1 MKRRDEIKLDALSGI
16 NDEIIERNTIKR
28 EKLLEH
34 PRVKRSV
41 LISTISSAAACLA
54 IVISLLITLF
64 GQEEPTITPP
74 PITVPGQ
81 VPVYQGMTIS
91 NSFSAL
97 DTASYA
103 NGENPSTTSVNDINI
118 LSEEEINNALTF
130 AGSKEEV
137 YYATQGEE
145 IYITV
150 HISNPDQYEI
160 LSFTL
165 NGKTYSSYMF
175 EEGSDM
181 ENLVLKVN
189 VGTTLGIKEYSI
201 DTIKYVDDTEIKD
214 VRMEG
219 DRTVAVSVGNGT
231 DPSAMVLPH
240 TTYHS
245 ISFHVYVSDYSGL
258 VDYYGKKIFV
268 ILTDADGNLIEAT
281 RVNNNAAIVQGLTPS
296 TEYHYSIIAIY
307 KAKDDPSPKIHT
319 VSEGEAKTLSG
330 LASLSASISKSS
342 EGHDL
347 TLSAEAN
354 SNAVIKSAKILLA
367 GSVVKEIDVSELV
380 ATGSTVLSASDLLYS
395 HTYTFAV
402 NYKMGDSEYTDSVN
416 FTTPTLETPTVVIR
430 DVSTVENVIEFN
442 VKVTNPSLTAT
453 RLTVDLYL
461 DGAIVDSYETLVT
474 TQSIT
479 IPASFSGI
487 DTEKGYTLVATLE
500 YDLRDGKGTKSTT
513 CEWQIVIATDMVMRS
528 EPTLTVGEK
537 LLLQITLSGAEG
549 ANIDTIVLNGVKYSV
564 NDATSNDKILNLE
577 IDTSLIGSGIHVLV
591 LDALMSGD
599 KTIASDTGLFVTL
612 SVKADMSYIGIDI
625 VSDNGT
631 EYEAKS
637 VFNYG
642 EELYIRIKLKDADGC
657 TLTSVTVLGESNT
670 SSPEWVIC
678 EDVIKLDTNTWLIP
692 LSSVISYTDQS
703 SVSVCIDSFNYL
715 LDGES
720 KTMSVWGYGKDY
732 TAGASILPK
741 MSGETRYVYT
751 IEDFKNM
758 DDGYHYVLGADID
771 LGGSNWT
778 PVVFN
783 GSFNGNGYKVKN
795 LTYVANTA
803 DDVSHE
809 WGLFSSADGLIY
821 NLQLEGVYVSVDHT
835 FTDGCFIGYS
845 VNFFGTGT
853 HNLYNCSFDSSS
865 SVTITARNRSPQAS
879 EDQVRTTL
887 TVFSG
892 VIIDGCKSDMG
903 ISVTAYMEGG
913 ITLIDSG
920 NISNCK
926 LSGSA
931 FYKGSFSS
939 YITSSALVIPSL
951 DCCENTMNITVEDA
965 RVSIGGEL
973 ILGDHDYL
981 VGGIHETYRNHP
993 SAKITFENGGYII
1006 VIEYGNYKIEYLYF
1020 DAVSTIREYKRFNN
1034 SYTLC
1039 DETVDGVTTYDP
1051 VMLDGLNFE
1060 IYFGGIT
1067 LSADGTHYVIESVI
1081 IDAHLSYSNKRL
1093 YDAVI
1098 IYIPSEYDGLPVYA
1112 IGSIDYRVP
1121 VPDSCL
1127 KDGATVKL
1135 IIGDGIKQ
1143 IGETEYAG
1151 VDFMCGGINELYIP
1165 ASVEVVGEKALY
1177 NRCQLTKVY
1186 CEATQQPEGFA
1197 PDWIADD
1204 VTVEWGAR

>member
-1 MKRRDEIKLDALSGI
+1 MKRRDEIKLAALSGI
-16 NDEIIERNTIKR
+16 NDEIIERNTVKR

-34 PRVKRSV
+34 PRIKRNA
-41 LISTISSAAACLA
+41 LIGIISSVAACLA
-54 IVISLLITLF
+54 IVISVLITLF
-64 GQEEPTITPP
+64 GQDEPTITPP
-74 PITVPGQ
+74 PVTVPGQ

-103 NGENPSTTSVNDINI
+103 NGENPSTASVNDINI
-118 LSEEEINNALTF
+118 LSEEEINDALSF
-130 AGSKEEV
+130 AGKNEDV
-137 YYATQGEE
+137 YYATQGQE

-201 DTIKYVDDTEIKD
+201 DTIKYVDETEIKD

-219 DRTVAVSVGNGT
+219 DRTVAISVGNGT
-231 DPSAMVLPH
+231 DPSAVVLPH
-240 TTYHS
+240 ATYHS
-245 ISFHVYVSDYSGL
+245 LSFHVYVSDYSGL
-258 VDYYGKKIFV
+258 VNYYGKKIFV
-268 ILTDADGNLIEAT
+268 IITDADGNLIEAT
-281 RVNNNAAIVQGLTPS
+281 RVNNNAATVQGLTPS

-319 VSEGEAKTLSG
+319 VSEGAAKTLSG
-330 LASLSASISKSS
+330 LSSLSASISS

-354 SNAVIKSAKILLA
+354 SNAVIRSAKILLA
-367 GSVVKEIDVSELV
+367 GNVVKEIDVSELI
-380 ATGSTVLSASDLLYS
+380 ATGSTVLPVSDLLYS

-402 NYKMGDSEYTDSVN
+402 NYKMGESEYTDSVN

-430 DVSTVENVIEFN
+430 DVGAVENVIEFN

-474 TQSIT
+474 AQSIT

-513 CEWQIVIATDMVMRS
+513 CEWQIVIATGMVMRS

-549 ANIDTIVLNGVKYSV
+549 ANIDAIVLNGVKYSV

-612 SVKADMSYIGIDI
+612 TVKVNMSFVGIDI

-637 VFNYG
+637 IFNYG
-642 EELYIRIKLKDADGC
+642 EELYIRIKLTDADGC
-657 TLTSVTVLGESNT
+657 TLTSVTIKERSYEGL
-670 SSPEWVIC
+670 
-678 EDVIKLDTNTWLIP
+678 IKLDTNTWLLP
-692 LSSVISYTDQS
+692 LSAIMDYTNQS
-703 SVSVCIDSFNYL
+703 SVSVRIDSFTYL

-720 KTMSVWGYGKDY
+720 KTMEKG
-732 TAGASILPK
+732 AGAKINIIPE

-751 IEDFKNM
+751 VEDFKNM

-783 GSFNGNGYKVKN
+783 GSFDGNGYKVKN
-795 LTYVANTA
+795 LTYIANTA
-803 DDVSHE
+803 DGVSHE

-821 NLQLEGVYVSVDHT
+821 NLQLEGVYVSVEHT
-835 FTDGCFIGYS
+835 FTDGYFIGYS

-853 HNLYNCSFDSSS
+853 HYMYNCSFDSSS
-865 SVTITARNRSPQAS
+865 SVTITARNRSPQAC
-879 EDQVRTTL
+879 EDQLWIPL

-892 VIIDGCKSDMG
+892 VIIDGCTSDMG
-903 ISVTAYMEGG
+903 VSVTVPGTDSS
-913 ITLIDSG
+913 ITFFDSE

-926 LSGSA
+926 LSGSV
-931 FYKGSFSS
+931 FYKGCGLTLSS
-939 YITSSALVIPSL
+939 TAQLRIPSL
-951 DCCENTMNITVEDA
+951 DCCESTITVTVENACVYIED
-965 RVSIGGEL
+965 EL
-973 ILGDHDYL
+973 ILGDRYAED
-981 VGGIHETYRNHP
+981 GIDETYKNHP

-1006 VIEYGNYKIEYLYF
+1006 VIEYGNYKAEHLYF
-1020 DAVSTIREYKRFNN
+1020 DAVNTVRSYKRFNN
-1034 SYTLC
+1034 SYTLYY
-1039 DETVDGVTTYDP
+1039 ETVDGVTTYNA
-1051 VMLDGLNFE
+1051 VMLDDLNFE
-1060 IYFGGIT
+1060 IYFSGIT

-1081 IDAHLSYSNKRL
+1081 IDARYSYSDKRL

-1098 IYIPSEYDGLPVYA
+1098 IYIPSKYDGLPVYA
-1112 IGSIDYRVP
+1112 IGSIDYMVP

>member
-1 MKRRDEIKLDALSGI
+1 MKRRDEIKLAALSGI

-34 PRVKRSV
+34 PRIKRNA
-41 LISTISSAAACLA
+41 LIGTISSVAACLA
-54 IVISLLITLF
+54 IVISVLITLF
-64 GQEEPTITPP
+64 GQDEPTITPP
-74 PITVPGQ
+74 PVTVPGQ

-103 NGENPSTTSVNDINI
+103 NGENPSTASANDINI
-118 LSEEEINNALTF
+118 LSEEEINDALSF
-130 AGSKEEV
+130 AGKNEDV
-137 YYATQGEE
+137 YYATQGQE

-201 DTIKYVDDTEIKD
+201 DTIKYVDETEIKD

-231 DPSAMVLPH
+231 DPSAVVLPH
-240 TTYHS
+240 ATYHS
-245 ISFHVYVSDYSGL
+245 LSFHVYVSDYSGL
-258 VDYYGKKIFV
+258 VNYYGKKIFV
-268 ILTDADGNLIEAT
+268 IITDADGNLIEAT

-330 LASLSASISKSS
+330 LSSLSASISS

-354 SNAVIKSAKILLA
+354 SNAVIRSAKILLA

-380 ATGSTVLSASDLLYS
+380 ANGSTVLSVSDLLYS

-416 FTTPTLETPTVVIR
+416 FTIPTLETPTVVIR
-430 DVSTVENVIEFN
+430 DVSAVENVIEFN

-513 CEWQIVIATDMVMRS
+513 CEWQIVIATGMVMRS

-549 ANIDTIVLNGVKYSV
+549 ANIDAIVLNGVKYSV

-599 KTIASDTGLFVTL
+599 KTIASNTGLFVTL
-612 SVKADMSYIGIDI
+612 TVKVNMSFVGIDI

-642 EELYIRIKLKDADGC
+642 EELYIRIKLTDADGC
-657 TLTSVTVLGESNT
+657 TLTSVTINERSYEGL
-670 SSPEWVIC
+670 
-678 EDVIKLDTNTWLIP
+678 IKLDTNTWLLP
-692 LSSVISYTDQS
+692 LSSVMNYTNQS
-703 SVSVCIDSFNYL
+703 SVSVYIDSFTYL

-720 KTMSVWGYGKDY
+720 KTMEKG
-732 TAGASILPK
+732 AGAKINIIPET
-741 MSGETRYVYT
+741 SGETRYVYT
-751 IEDFKNM
+751 VEDFKNM

-783 GSFNGNGYKVKN
+783 GSFDGNGYKVKN
-795 LTYVANTA
+795 LTYIANTA
-803 DDVSHE
+803 DGISHE

-821 NLQLEGVYVSVDHT
+821 NLQLEGVYVSVEHT

-853 HNLYNCSFDSSS
+853 HYMYNCSFDSSS
-865 SVTITARNRSPQAS
+865 SVTITSHNRSPQAC
-879 EDQVRTTL
+879 EDQLRTSL

-892 VIIDGCKSDMG
+892 VIIDGCTSDMG
-903 ISVTAYMEGG
+903 VSVTVPGTDSG
-913 ITLIDSG
+913 ITFFDSE

-926 LSGSA
+926 LSGSV
-931 FYKGSFSS
+931 FYKGNGFTLSS
-939 YITSSALVIPSL
+939 TTQLRIPSL
-951 DCCENTMNITVEDA
+951 DCCENTITVTVENA
-965 RVSIGGEL
+965 CVSIGGEL
-973 ILGDHDYL
+973 ILGDYYAED
-981 VGGIHETYRNHP
+981 GIDERYKNHP

-1006 VIEYGNYKIEYLYF
+1006 VIEYGNYKTEHLYF
-1020 DAVSTIREYKRFNN
+1020 DAVNILRSYKRFNN
-1034 SYTLC
+1034 SYTLY
-1039 DETVDGVTTYDP
+1039 DETVDGVTTYDA
-1051 VMLDGLNFE
+1051 VMLDDLNFE
-1060 IYFGGIT
+1060 IYFSGIT

-1081 IDAHLSYSNKRL
+1081 IDARYSYSDKRL

-1098 IYIPSEYDGLPVYA
+1098 IYIPSKYDGLPVYA
-1112 IGSIDYRVP
+1112 IGSIDYMVP

-1151 VDFMCGGINELYIP
+1151 VDFICEGINELYIP

-1177 NRCQLTKVY
+1177 KRCQLTKVY
-1186 CEATQQPEGFA
+1186 CEATQKPEGFA
-1197 PDWIADD
+1197 PDWIAND

>member
-1 MKRRDEIKLDALSGI
+1 MKRRDEIKLAALSGI
-16 NDEIIERNTIKR
+16 NDEIIERNTVKR

-34 PRVKRSV
+34 PRIKRNA
-41 LISTISSAAACLA
+41 LIGIISSVAACLA
-54 IVISLLITLF
+54 IVISVLITLF
-64 GQEEPTITPP
+64 GQDEPTITPP
-74 PITVPGQ
+74 PVTVPGQ

-103 NGENPSTTSVNDINI
+103 NGENPSTASVNDINI
-118 LSEEEINNALTF
+118 LSEEEINDALSF
-130 AGSKEEV
+130 AGKNEDV
-137 YYATQGEE
+137 YYATQGQE

-201 DTIKYVDDTEIKD
+201 DTIKYVDETEIKD

-219 DRTVAVSVGNGT
+219 DRTVAISVGNGT
-231 DPSAMVLPH
+231 DPSAVVLPH
-240 TTYHS
+240 ATYHS
-245 ISFHVYVSDYSGL
+245 LSFHVYVSDYSGL
-258 VDYYGKKIFV
+258 VNYYGKKIFV
-268 ILTDADGNLIEAT
+268 IITDADGNLIEAT
-281 RVNNNAAIVQGLTPS
+281 RVNNNAATVQGLTPS

-319 VSEGEAKTLSG
+319 VSEGAAKTLSG
-330 LASLSASISKSS
+330 LSSLSASISS

-354 SNAVIKSAKILLA
+354 SNAVIRSAKILLA
-367 GSVVKEIDVSELV
+367 GNVVKEIDVSELI
-380 ATGSTVLSASDLLYS
+380 ATGSTVLPVSDLLYS

-402 NYKMGDSEYTDSVN
+402 NYKMGESEYTDSVN

-430 DVSTVENVIEFN
+430 DVGAVENVIEFN

-474 TQSIT
+474 AQSIT

-513 CEWQIVIATDMVMRS
+513 CEWQIVIATGMVMRS

-549 ANIDTIVLNGVKYSV
+549 ANIDAIVLNGVKYSV

-599 KTIASDTGLFVTL
+599 KTIASNTGLFVTL
-612 SVKADMSYIGIDI
+612 TVKVNMSFVGIDI

-637 VFNYG
+637 IFNYG
-642 EELYIRIKLKDADGC
+642 EELYIRIKLTDADGC
-657 TLTSVTVLGESNT
+657 TLTSVTIKERSYEGL
-670 SSPEWVIC
+670 
-678 EDVIKLDTNTWLIP
+678 IKLDTNTWLLP
-692 LSSVISYTDQS
+692 LSAIMDYTNQS
-703 SVSVCIDSFNYL
+703 SVSVRIDSFTYL

-720 KTMSVWGYGKDY
+720 KTMEKG
-732 TAGASILPK
+732 AGAKINIIPE

-751 IEDFKNM
+751 VEDFKNM

-783 GSFNGNGYKVKN
+783 GSFDGNGYKVKN
-795 LTYVANTA
+795 LTYIANTA
-803 DDVSHE
+803 DGVSHE

-821 NLQLEGVYVSVDHT
+821 NLQLEGVYVSVEHT
-835 FTDGCFIGYS
+835 FTDGYFIGYS

-853 HNLYNCSFDSSS
+853 HYMYNCSFDSSS
-865 SVTITARNRSPQAS
+865 SVTITARNRSPQAC
-879 EDQVRTTL
+879 EDQLWIPL

-892 VIIDGCKSDMG
+892 VIIDGCTSDMG
-903 ISVTAYMEGG
+903 VSVTVPGTDSS
-913 ITLIDSG
+913 ITFFDSE

-926 LSGSA
+926 LSGSV
-931 FYKGSFSS
+931 FYKGCGLTLSS
-939 YITSSALVIPSL
+939 TAQLRIPSL
-951 DCCENTMNITVEDA
+951 DCCESTITVTVENACVYIED
-965 RVSIGGEL
+965 EL
-973 ILGDHDYL
+973 ILGDRYAED
-981 VGGIHETYRNHP
+981 GIDETYKNHP

-1006 VIEYGNYKIEYLYF
+1006 VIEYGNYKAEHLYF
-1020 DAVSTIREYKRFNN
+1020 DAVNTVRSYKRFNN
-1034 SYTLC
+1034 SYTLYY
-1039 DETVDGVTTYDP
+1039 ETVDGVTTYNA
-1051 VMLDGLNFE
+1051 VMLDDLNFE
-1060 IYFGGIT
+1060 IYFSGIT

-1081 IDAHLSYSNKRL
+1081 IDARYSYSDKRL

-1098 IYIPSEYDGLPVYA
+1098 IYIPSKYDGLPVYA
-1112 IGSIDYRVP
+1112 IGSIDYMVP